1 MFDLVIENFVKED
14 YVTNKVYKALY
25 AGAIPIYYGAP
36 NVEAV
41 LPCKDCIINVADFAN
56 TNALAAHLHDVA
68 KSPQLQQRYL
78 KWRNEVYKP
87 EGFPLFERARQLSID
102 TIHCRICNA
111 VDPARCKATC
121 DGDCHSAA
129 IAKEEFGTAT

>member
-1 MFDLVIENFVKED
+1 MFDLVVENFIKED

-56 TNALAAHLHDVA
+56 TNELAAHLHDVVA
-68 KSPQLQQRYL
+68 SPQLQRHYL
-78 KWRNEVYKP
+78 KWRDEVYKP
-87 EGFPLFERARQLSID
+87 EEFTKFELARQLSID

-111 VDPARCKATC
+111 VSLAPERCRAAC
-121 DGDCHSAA
+121 SGNCHSTTS
-129 IAKEEFGTAT
+129 ITT